1 MQNVLYY
8 FIAVSVIGAVVCI
21 YDKLAA
27 ARGWKRVPERTL
39 FFWALVGGGPGV
51 FACMLLIRHKTLHR
65 IFMLGIPAVM
75 VLQAA
80 ILLGIHHILL
90 ARGFLMTKAL
100 IRLFIKNAEDTR
112 SAAVRE
118 QYGILSGAVGLACN
132 LFLFALK
139 LTIGLV
145 TGAISIAADAFNN
158 LSDGLSCMISIVG
171 FKVANR
177 EPDEKHP
184 FGYGRTEYIAGLIVS
199 FIILLVGFEFFKT
212 SLDRI
217 IHPSAVAFSA
227 LLTGI
232 LAVSMLVKL
241 WMGLFNTTLGRR
253 IDSPVLI
260 AAGQDSRNDVI
271 TTSVVVLGMVAG
283 RFTPLPVDGYVGI
296 LVAAFIIWSGIGIAR
311 DTVAPLLGE
320 AADPVMAKNIEHIV
334 LDSEHIVG
342 VHDLI
347 VHNYGAGR
355 ALASLHAEVPSDS
368 NFVAVHEEID
378 EAEKRVWQQT
388 GVYLVIH
395 MDPIDVNDEH
405 INALRE
411 QVDGVLRGIDE
422 KLSMHD
428 FRVVD
433 GERQI
438 NLIF

>member
-1 MQNVLYY
+1 
-8 FIAVSVIGAVVCI
+8 
-21 YDKLAA
+21 
-27 ARGWKRVPERTL
+27 
-39 FFWALVGGGPGV
+39 
-51 FACMLLIRHKTLHR
+51 
-65 IFMLGIPAVM
+65 
-75 VLQAA
+75 
-80 ILLGIHHILL
+80 
-90 ARGFLMTKAL
+90 MTKAL
-100 IRLFIKNAEDTR
+100 IRLFIKDAEDTR

-118 QYGILSGAVGLACN
+118 RYGILSGAVGLACN

-177 EPDEKHP
+177 EPDAKHP

-199 FIILLVGFEFFKT
+199 FIIVLVGFEFFKT

-217 IHPSAVAFSA
+217 LHPAAVTFSA

-241 WMGLFNTTLGRR
+241 WMGAFNVKLGRL

-283 RFTPLPVDGYVGI
+283 RFTTLPVDGYVGI
-296 LVAAFIIWSGIGIAR
+296 LVAAFIVWSGIGIAR

-334 LDSEHIVG
+334 MDSEHIVG

-347 VHNYGAGR
+347 IHNYGAGR
-355 ALASLHAEVPSDS
+355 AIASLHAEVPSDS

-395 MDPIDVNDEH
+395 MDPIDVNNEH

-422 KLSMHD
+422 QLSMHD

-438 NLIF
+438 NLIFDVVVPFS

>member
-1 MQNVLYY
+1 
-8 FIAVSVIGAVVCI
+8 
-21 YDKLAA
+21 
-27 ARGWKRVPERTL
+27 
-39 FFWALVGGGPGV
+39 
-51 FACMLLIRHKTLHR
+51 
-65 IFMLGIPAVM
+65 
-75 VLQAA
+75 
-80 ILLGIHHILL
+80 
-90 ARGFLMTKAL
+90 MTKAL
-100 IRLFIKNAEDTR
+100 IRLFIKDAEDTR

-118 QYGILSGAVGLACN
+118 RYGILSGAVGLACN

-177 EPDEKHP
+177 EPDAKHP

-199 FIILLVGFEFFKT
+199 FSIVLVGFEFFKT

-217 IHPSAVAFSA
+217 LHPAAVTFSA

-241 WMGLFNTTLGRR
+241 WMGAFNVKLGRL

-283 RFTPLPVDGYVGI
+283 RFTTLPVDGYVGI
-296 LVAAFIIWSGIGIAR
+296 LVAAFIVWSGIGIAR

-334 LDSEHIVG
+334 MDSEHIVG

-347 VHNYGAGR
+347 IHNYGAGR
-355 ALASLHAEVPSDS
+355 AIASLHAEVPSDS

-378 EAEKRVWQQT
+378 E
-388 GVYLVIH
+388 YLVIH
-395 MDPIDVNDEH
+395 MDPIDVNNEH

-422 KLSMHD
+422 QLSMHD

-438 NLIF
+438 NLIFDVVVPFSYDDEGKRRLLMKIYDSLKAIDARFNPVVTLDHAM